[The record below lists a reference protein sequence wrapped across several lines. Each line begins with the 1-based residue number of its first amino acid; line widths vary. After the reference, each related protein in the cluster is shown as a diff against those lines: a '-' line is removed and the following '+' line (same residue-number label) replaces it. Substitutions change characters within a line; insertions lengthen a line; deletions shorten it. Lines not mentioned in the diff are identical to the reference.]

1 MKKWLIVLFAALI
14 LQGCGGETHDDHDDH
29 SGHDH
34 HASHAEEEG
43 VVHIKPEFQKMIDLQ
58 LESAVKEKLVSG
70 IEVVGEIAQETDQV
84 AHVTSDREGVL
95 DSYLVDL
102 GVTVDEGTPLCTLRL
117 KDGENITLEAESHGT
132 VLAKYLKVGDRVDTL
147 TSIMTIADPDLM
159 RAGFD
164 IYERDLSKVS
174 MGQKVEVKSA
184 AYPDQS
190 FDGKVVFVSP
200 RVDSKSRTIKI
211 RVDIENEE
219 HLLKFGMFVTG
230 KIEVPTKEEVLFIS
244 QKAIQQIEDEKVV
257 FVPSDEEDEFLIREI
272 EVGREIN
279 GKAEILSGLSEGE
292 EIVAEGSFYLKSE
305 LLKGEFGDGHNH

>member
-14 LQGCGGETHDDHDDH
+14 LQGCGGEKHDDQDDH
-29 SGHDH
+29 SDH
-34 HASHAEEEG
+34 SHHEFHAEEDG
-43 VVHIKPEFQKMIDLQ
+43 VVHIKPEFQKMIELQ
-58 LESAVKEKLVSG
+58 LETVTKEKLVSA

-84 AHVTSDREGVL
+84 AHIAADREGVL

-102 GVTVDEGTPLCTLRL
+102 GATVDEGTPLCTLRL
-117 KDGENITLEAESHGT
+117 KDGESSTLKADSHGT
-132 VLAKYLKVGDRVDTL
+132 VLAKYLKIGDSVDTL

-174 MGQKVEVKSA
+174 MGQTVKVKSA
-184 AYPDQS
+184 AYPGQL
-190 FDGKVVFVSP
+190 FDGKIVFISP

-230 KIEVPTKEEVLFIS
+230 QIEVPTKEEVLFIS
-244 QKAIQQIEDEKVV
+244 QKAIQQIEDEQVV
-257 FVPSDEEDEFLIREI
+257 FMPSDEEDEFLIRE
-272 EVGREIN
+272 VKAGRQIN
-279 GKAEILSGLSEGE
+279 GKAEILSGLTEGE
-292 EIVAEGSFYLKSE
+292 RIVTEGSFYLKSE
-305 LLKGEFGDGHNH
+305 LLKGDFGDGHNH